1 MAYQWWKFVHVAAVF
16 AFLLSHGTSMGVAFR
31 LRRERDPVRVLTL
44 AQLSGASINVFYV
57 SLLALVAAGV
67 VLGFLGHWWS
77 YIWIWA
83 AIGVL
88 VATILSMYLVATP
101 YYRKIRTV
109 AGALAGGS
117 KAVSEEEFAKLLT
130 SPRLFVVT
138 GIGVGGLGLIL
149 WLMIMVPHPFGTF

>member
-1 MAYQWWKFVHVAAVF
+1 LAYQWWKFIHVAAVF
-16 AFLLSHGTSMGVAFR
+16 AFLLSHGVSVGVAFR

-44 AQLSGASINVFYV
+44 AQVSGASINVFYV
-57 SLLALVAAGV
+57 SLAALVAAGV

-77 YIWIWA
+77 YVWIWA

-88 VATILSMYLVATP
+88 VATILGMYLVATP

-109 AGALAGGS
+109 AGAMAGGS
-117 KAVSEEEFAKLLT
+117 KAVTEEEFASLLK

-138 GIGVGGLGLIL
+138 AIGVGGLGLIL
-149 WLMIMVPHPFGTF
+149 WLMIGPLHPFGTF